1 MSNNDL
7 NQFKEINFNDLIKVD
22 LEKQKRMLN
31 EKEKADIILNF
42 NKKNFSKEKLES
54 IFKYI
59 FLEYKKKIILR
70 NILDENY
77 EYIKKLEAYF
87 EIIKNNKK

>member
-1 MSNNDL
+1 M
-7 NQFKEINFNDLIKVD
+7 D

>member
-77 EYIKKLEAYF
+77 KYIKKLEAYF